1 MKHMLRNHQ
10 ISCLYE
16 CILILLIME
25 EGLAHRRLILNKRSP
40 YSLVI
45 TLFIQVCDELSL
57 QKQTPVV

>member
-1 MKHMLRNHQ
+1 
-10 ISCLYE
+10 
-16 CILILLIME
+16 ME